1 MSFLSPPH
9 AATPGLGGAG
19 GCEREAEKKQ
29 QSLQSLTK
37 YAELVWSEA
46 ITLELLSRL

>member
-1 MSFLSPPH
+1 MSFLSPPN
-9 AATPGLGGAG
+9 AATPGLGGDH
-19 GCEREAEKKQ
+19 CWEREAEEKQ